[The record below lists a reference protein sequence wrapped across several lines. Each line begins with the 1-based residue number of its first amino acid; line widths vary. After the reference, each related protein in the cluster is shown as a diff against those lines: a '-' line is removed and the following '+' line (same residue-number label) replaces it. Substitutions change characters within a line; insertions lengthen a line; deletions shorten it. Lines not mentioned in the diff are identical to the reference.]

1 MKKLFCLSLLFV
13 SVFSMAQ
20 ESASYKLPPKEIAD
34 LLLAKPTPMVS
45 IDHLGE
51 WMLVIERESYPT
63 VEELGQPE
71 LRVAGLRL
79 NPNNYSPS
87 RQNFITTSNS
97 NTLKTVR
104 NTPSLGFLQGH

>member
-1 MKKLFCLSLLFV
+1 MKKLFCLFLLFV

-51 WMLVIERESYPT
+51 WMLVMERESYPT
-63 VEELGQPE
+63 VEELGQQISNF
-71 LRVAGLRL
+71 LWRKLVGGRL
-79 NPNNYSPS
+79 
-87 RQNFITTSNS
+87 
-97 NTLKTVR
+97 LC
-104 NTPSLGFLQGH
+104 H